1 MFNLQTDRDSRR
13 FGWVISGLAV
23 LVPASLVISA
33 SAGSIAIDWSVVV
46 ETIRTGRPSIDHT
59 IIFELRLPRA
69 VSALVVGASLSL
81 AGVLMQALLRN
92 PLADPYVLGT
102 SGGAA
107 VFALIVMLLGLPYQT
122 VSLAAA
128 AGAVLSLTLVIFLSR
143 DAGGWSSTRLLLTGI
158 VVASG
163 WGALISFLLSISQ
176 QSQVQGMLFW
186 LMGDFRE
193 GGPGFLHCLVLLV
206 VLVFSLFSSRGLNLL
221 VAGTLKAESLG
232 VHTLRLRLAM
242 LIGAGLLTAVAV
254 TLAGAIGFVG
264 LVVPHMMRLIVGSD
278 HRRLIPASL
287 MMGGSLLVITEML
300 ARTVLAP
307 RQLPVG
313 VITAFV
319 GVPLFLYLLRRG
331 SRTQTQ

>member
-1 MFNLQTDRDSRR
+1 MDHDSRG
-13 FGWVISGLAV
+13 FGWTILVLAA
-23 LVPASLVISA
+23 LVPISLLLSA
-33 SAGSIAIDWSVVV
+33 SVGSIPIDWGAVF
-46 ETIRTGRPSIDHT
+46 ETIRTGHPSVDYT
-59 IIFELRLPRA
+59 IVFELRFPRSA
-69 VSALVVGASLSL
+69 SALVVGASLAL
-81 AGVLMQALLRN
+81 AGLLMQALLKN

-107 VFALIVMLLGLPYQT
+107 VFALTTMLLGFTHQS
-122 VSLAAA
+122 VSAAA
-128 AGAVLSLTLVIFLSR
+128 AVGAVLSLALVIFLSR

-176 QSQVQGMLFW
+176 DGQIQGMLFW
-186 LMGDFRE
+186 LMGDVRN
-193 GGPGFLHCLVLLV
+193 GGPGFVHCLVLFS
-206 VLVFSLFSSRGLNLL
+206 VLAFSLFSSRDLNLL
-221 VAGTLKAESLG
+221 VAGTFKAESLG
-232 VHTLRLRLAM
+232 VHTLRLRFAI

-264 LVVPHMMRLIVGSD
+264 LVVPHMMRLIMGSD
-278 HRRLIPASL
+278 HRRLIPACL

-300 ARTVLAP
+300 ARTVLGP

-331 SRTQTQ
+331 SRQETV

>member
-1 MFNLQTDRDSRR
+1 MFNFQTGHDSRR
-13 FGWVISGLAV
+13 FGWIILTLTALGPISLLLATSV
-23 LVPASLVISA
+23 
-33 SAGSIAIDWSVVV
+33 GSIPIDWGVVF
-46 ETIRTGRPSIDHT
+46 ETIRTGNPSLDHT
-59 IIFELRLPRA
+59 IVFELRLPR
-69 VSALVVGASLSL
+69 SASAFVVGASLAL

-107 VFALIVMLLGLPYQT
+107 VFALTIMLLGFGHQF

-128 AGAVLSLTLVIFLSR
+128 VGAVLSLAVVIFLSR

-158 VVASG
+158 VMASG
-163 WGALISFLLSISQ
+163 WGALISFILSISQ
-176 QSQVQGMLFW
+176 DGQIQGMLFW
-186 LMGDFRE
+186 LMGDFRN
-193 GGPGFLHCLVLLV
+193 GGPGFVHYFVLLV
-206 VLVFSLFSSRGLNLL
+206 ILAFSLFSSRGFNLL

-232 VHTLRLRLAM
+232 VHTFRLRFAM

-287 MMGGSLLVITEML
+287 MTGGSLLVIAEML

-331 SRTQTQ
+331 SRQETV

>member
-1 MFNLQTDRDSRR
+1 MHCL
-13 FGWVISGLAV
+13 
-23 LVPASLVISA
+23 
-33 SAGSIAIDWSVVV
+33 
-46 ETIRTGRPSIDHT
+46 
-59 IIFELRLPRA
+59 
-69 VSALVVGASLSL
+69 
-81 AGVLMQALLRN
+81 
-92 PLADPYVLGT
+92 
-102 SGGAA
+102 
-107 VFALIVMLLGLPYQT
+107 
-122 VSLAAA
+122 
-128 AGAVLSLTLVIFLSR
+128 
-143 DAGGWSSTRLLLTGI
+143 
-158 VVASG
+158 
-163 WGALISFLLSISQ
+163 FLLA
-176 QSQVQGMLFW
+176 
-186 LMGDFRE
+186 
-193 GGPGFLHCLVLLV
+193 

-232 VHTLRLRLAM
+232 VHTLGLRLAL

-278 HRRLIPASL
+278 HRRLIPASV

-331 SRTQTQ
+331 SRPQAQ